1 MIKHK
6 SIHIERNVELTNRFN
21 VLSSNLHTIMP
32 GTFSSLESGSLFVS
46 AVTLLKNRGFSIS
59 LLNRN
64 REEAAGKKRANGRKR
79 EAWLGMPTGPGSMDF
94 NPCSLPFFPLPSLS
108 CRGTEGRKS
117 PMLVVG
123 GGGGGEEKMAY
134 GGGGGGWD
142 EGTVLSIGYISSR
155 TAFPLRA
162 AFLVLSVPIICRSHR
177 AQTGRARIGESVSVL
192 LSLSLSPS
200 LTPTLSFSVCWPAI
214 EW

>member
-1 MIKHK
+1 MMEIIKGCSLISISLCYSPAVQRSIKHK

-79 EAWLGMPTGPGSMDF
+79 EA
-94 NPCSLPFFPLPSLS
+94 
-108 CRGTEGRKS
+108 
-117 PMLVVG
+117 
-123 GGGGGEEKMAY
+123 
-134 GGGGGGWD
+134 
-142 EGTVLSIGYISSR
+142 
-155 TAFPLRA
+155 
-162 AFLVLSVPIICRSHR
+162 
-177 AQTGRARIGESVSVL
+177 
-192 LSLSLSPS
+192 
-200 LTPTLSFSVCWPAI
+200 
-214 EW
+214 